1 MRRLTI
7 RMELAQEKEYVIRL
21 QKGDE
26 RALEVLI
33 KHYQKRVYSLVL
45 NMVKNEDDAI
55 ELTQDVFIKIYEKA
69 NSFQFNA
76 KFSTWLFSVAYNTTI
91 SFLRKKQ
98 IKWEEINEDR
108 VDYVSD
114 SYEMTSGLLQSEER
128 NKYIKEALSKMGEQQ
143 KILMQLFYLEELSMK
158 EIEEVTGIKIN
169 SIKIGLMR
177 ARQNLLKHLST
188 SLQGELN
195 SLL

>member
-1 MRRLTI
+1 
-7 RMELAQEKEYVIRL
+7 MELAQEKEYIVSL

-33 KHYQKRVYSLVL
+33 KHYQNRLYSLVL
-45 NMVKNEDDAI
+45 NLVKNEDDAI
-55 ELTQDVFIKIYEKA
+55 ELTQDIFIKIYEKSS
-69 NSFQFNA
+69 SFQFNA

-91 SFLRKKQ
+91 SFLRKKH
-98 IKWEEINEDR
+98 IKLEEINEER
-108 VDYVSD
+108 VDYISG
-114 SYEMTSGLLQSEER
+114 SYEMTSSLLQSEER
-128 NKYIKEALSKMGEQQ
+128 TIYIQEALSKMGEQQ
-143 KILMQLFYLEELSMK
+143 KILVQLFYLEELSMK

-177 ARQNLLKHLST
+177 ARQNLLKHLSA

>member
-1 MRRLTI
+1 
-7 RMELAQEKEYVIRL
+7 MELAQEKEYIVRL

-33 KHYQKRVYSLVL
+33 KHYQNRVYSLVL

-55 ELTQDVFIKIYEKA
+55 ELTQDVFIKIYEKSS
-69 NSFQFNA
+69 SFQFNS
-76 KFSTWLFSVAYNTTI
+76 KFSTWLFSVVYNTTI

-98 IKWEEINEDR
+98 IHWEEINEDR
-108 VDYVSD
+108 VDYQFGSTEPASD
-114 SYEMTSGLLQSEER
+114 LIKSEER
-128 NKYIKEALSKMGEQQ
+128 MKYINEALSKMGEQQ
-143 KILMQLFYLEELSMK
+143 QVLVQLFYLEELSMK
-158 EIEEVTGIKIN
+158 EIEEITGIKMN

-177 ARQNLLKHLST
+177 ARQNLLKHLSA
-188 SLQGELN
+188 SLQGELK

>member
-1 MRRLTI
+1 
-7 RMELAQEKEYVIRL
+7 MELAQEKEYIIRL

-26 RALEVLI
+26 RAFEVLI
-33 KHYQKRVYSLVL
+33 KHYQNRVYSLVL

-55 ELTQDVFIKIYEKA
+55 ELTQDVFIKIYQKSG
-69 NSFQFNA
+69 SFQFNS

-98 IKWEEINEDR
+98 IHWEEINEDR
-108 VDYVSD
+108 VDYEFGNAELASD
-114 SYEMTSGLLQSEER
+114 RIKSEER
-128 NKYIKEALSKMGEQQ
+128 MKYIKEALGKMGEQQ
-143 KILMQLFYLEELSMK
+143 QILVQLFYLEELSMK
-158 EIEEVTGIKIN
+158 EIEEITGIKIN

-177 ARQNLLKHLST
+177 ARQNLLKHLSA
-188 SLQGELN
+188 SLQGEIN

>member
-1 MRRLTI
+1 
-7 RMELAQEKEYVIRL
+7 MELAQEKEYILRL

-33 KHYQKRVYSLVL
+33 KHYQNKVYSLVF
-45 NMVKNEDDAI
+45 NMVKNEDDAV
-55 ELTQDVFIKIYEKA
+55 ELTQDVFIKIYQKSE
-69 NSFQFNA
+69 SFQFNA

-98 IKWEEINEDR
+98 VKWEEINEDR
-108 VDYVSD
+108 VVYHSGTTELASD
-114 SYEMTSGLLQSEER
+114 HIKSEER
-128 NKYIKEALSKMGEQQ
+128 SKHIKEALEKMGEQQ
-143 KILMQLFYLEELSMK
+143 QVLVQLFYLEELSMK

-177 ARQNLLKHLST
+177 ARQNLLKHLSA
-188 SLQGELN
+188 SLKEELN